1 LPHLSEKWDKSFR
14 EMDHPNATRSPLFYI
29 SKAIGRIN
37 LAPAEL
43 AKSYTTQ
50 PEMREK
56 MQLVTF
62 NEEEL
67 RRL

>member
-1 LPHLSEKWDKSFR
+1 
-14 EMDHPNATRSPLFYI
+14 MDHPNATRSPLFYI